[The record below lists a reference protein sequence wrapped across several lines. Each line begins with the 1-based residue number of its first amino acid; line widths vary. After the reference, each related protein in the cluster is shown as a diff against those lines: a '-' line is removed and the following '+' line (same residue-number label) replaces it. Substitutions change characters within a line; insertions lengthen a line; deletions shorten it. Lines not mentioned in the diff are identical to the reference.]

1 MKKTAAAIALALA
14 AAYWILRLRAAD
26 EGVQWMQQQRAA
38 HDPLHRK

>member
-14 AAYWILRLRAAD
+14 AYWILRLRTAD